1 MSIRERT
8 AWIAVSCT
16 LVVWG
21 YYFVAF
27 GIDVATARLD
37 GGELLTRFIACMVI
51 SFVVMAGLAVL
62 MGIVTRKSSFDAP
75 PDELERMIEGHADR
89 IGFRFLETVIPIA
102 LIAGLLSAGRIGEA
116 FPADPAGSTALIF
129 ANGILFVIVL
139 TELVRESVHIIGF
152 RMTA

>member
-1 MSIRERT
+1 MSARERT

-27 GIDVATARLD
+27 ILDVATVRLD
-37 GGELLTRFIACMVI
+37 GGQLLTRFITCMVV
-51 SFVVMAGLAVL
+51 SLVVMAGLAVL
-62 MGIVTRKSSFDAP
+62 AGYLTKKNTFDAP
-75 PDELERMIEGHADR
+75 PDELERQIEGHADR
-89 IGFRFLETVIPIA
+89 LGFRFLEAVIPVA
-102 LIAGLLSAGRIGEA
+102 LIAGLLLAGRSGES
-116 FPADPAGSTALIF
+116 FPADPAGATALIF
-129 ANGILFVIVL
+129 ANGILLVIVL